1 MIKVLIVDDHLVV
14 RNGLRL
20 MLGTADDIRI
30 TAEAGTA
37 REALR
42 LLEVQEFHVAI
53 IDISLPDKS
62 GLDLIKL
69 MKSQQ
74 PKLAVLVLSMYAEEL
89 YAVRA
94 IKAGGAGY
102 LTKDS
107 PASTVVTAVRK
118 AASGG
123 KYLSAT
129 LVEQLADMVGGDT
142 IPTHE
147 TLSDRE
153 LEVLKL
159 IASGASLVQAAERLH
174 LSRNTITTYR
184 ARIMEK
190 MGFTTNIELARYAFE
205 HRLVL

>member
-1 MIKVLIVDDHLVV
+1 MIKVLVVDDHLVV
-14 RNGLRL
+14 RSGLRL

-30 TAEAGTA
+30 TAEAATA
-37 REALR
+37 REALF
-42 LLEVQEFHVAI
+42 LLEEQEFHVAI
-53 IDISLPDKS
+53 IDIALPDKS

-74 PKLAVLVLSMYAEEL
+74 PKLAILVLSMYAEEI

-94 IKAGGAGY
+94 IKAGAAGY

-107 PASTVVTAVRK
+107 LAPAVVAAVRK

-123 KYLSAT
+123 RYLSPE
-129 LVEQLADMVGGDT
+129 LVEKLADLVGGDAKA
-142 IPTHE
+142 THDS
-147 TLSDRE
+147 LSDRE

-159 IASGASLVQAAERLH
+159 IASGASLVQVAERLH
-174 LSRNTITTYR
+174 LSRNTVTTYR

-190 MGFTTNIELARYAFE
+190 MGFSTNIELARYAFE

>member
-1 MIKVLIVDDHLVV
+1 MIKVMVVDDHLVV

-30 TAEAGTA
+30 TGEAATA

-42 LLEVQEFHVAI
+42 LLDQQELHVVI
-53 IDISLPDKS
+53 TDISLPDKS

-69 MKSQQ
+69 IKSQR
-74 PKLAVLVLSMYAEEL
+74 PKVAILVLSMYAEEV

-94 IKAGGAGY
+94 IKAGAAGY

-107 PASTVVTAVRK
+107 LAPTLVTAVRK

-123 KYLSAT
+123 KYLSAS
-129 LVEQLADMVGGDT
+129 LVDKLADMVGGDAMA
-142 IPTHE
+142 THAA
-147 TLSDRE
+147 LSDRE

-159 IASGASLVQAAERLH
+159 IASGASLSDAAERLH

-190 MGFTTNIELARYAFE
+190 MGFSTNVELARYAFE
-205 HRLVL
+205 HQLVP